1 MSDVSPWTWRGQPF
15 TENDVGA
22 WFGFVY
28 EITNTITGKRYI
40 GRKYFYSTNRVKQ
53 KGKKN
58 RKIVRKQSD
67 WQKYYGSSK
76 TLIADIELHGKE
88 NFKREILS
96 LHEGRGDVNY
106 HELKEQIVRDVL
118 NDDTYY
124 NDNIFTRFFRKKNK
138 TKSEFKE

>member
-1 MSDVSPWTWRGQPF
+1 MSDLSPWIWRDQPF
-15 TENDVGA
+15 TENDVGD

-28 EITNTITGKRYI
+28 EITNIITGKRYI

>member
-1 MSDVSPWTWRGQPF
+1 MPDLSPWTWRGQSF
-15 TENDVGA
+15 TENDVGK

>member
-1 MSDVSPWTWRGQPF
+1 MSDLSPWTWRGHPF
-15 TENDVGA
+15 TENDVGS

-28 EITNTITGKRYI
+28 EITNIITGKRYI

-53 KGKKN
+53 RGKKN

-138 TKSEFKE
+138 TKSAFKE